1 MLLRMVTVARVK
13 LKKKRKQSR
22 KRGQQAQRLAVK
34 NGVQPGVVA
43 DALEGSMAAQ
53 EVDPVGWAL
62 MRVRVELLSGS
73 GVCGVGNREELGYPS
88 LDVVPCPPFGR
99 LTGVH
104 TLRGTPCFVPLD

>member
-53 EVDPVGWAL
+53 GMNRASLSPTRYDIILLEGIP
-62 MRVRVELLSGS
+62 RVLWRQDSGP
-73 GVCGVGNREELGYPS
+73 GVLGERAS
-88 LDVVPCPPFGR
+88 
-99 LTGVH
+99 
-104 TLRGTPCFVPLD
+104 